1 MSARIL
7 TREQLAELAVLE
19 TTPGPWTTEPVP
31 DRQWRAPQW
40 ALIGG
45 RRTEALLSHTD
56 GDTKR
61 EIVVWVEGSQTHPPH
76 EPDLALIAAAPDL
89 LATARDRELR
99 IIDLERRLNMRESV
113 LCDASADLHA
123 LTEEARELGTDAHL
137 DDLRAFVS
145 RLVDVY
151 AGAAGRAVVEERDAL
166 RLERDRLQR
175 ELAVECFDAAAAPAG
190 WRPDGTTWIGSGV
203 YLVNLHGSGWT
214 AYADTDGLR
223 IPLRSTRLSGSWAT
237 ALRAMEDPELPDVI
251 ARVSGG

>member
-7 TREQLAELAVLE
+7 TREQLTELAALE
-19 TTPGPWTTEPVP
+19 TTPGPLCVGGMGDSIRLEAPTDFSRPWTVASMPPQGWLAAGDPV
-31 DRQWRAPQW
+31 
-40 ALIGG
+40 LF
-45 RRTEALLSHTD
+45 
-56 GDTKR
+56 
-61 EIVVWVEGSQTHPPH
+61 
-76 EPDLALIAAAPDL
+76 AAATDL

-123 LTEEARELGTDAHL
+123 LTEEARALIADRDTTPDEMREFIGH
-137 DDLRAFVS
+137 
-145 RLVDVY
+145 LVDIY
-151 AGAAGRAVVEERDAL
+151 AGAAGRAVVAERDAL

-175 ELAVECFDAAAAPAG
+175 ELAVECFDAKAAPAG
-190 WRPDGTTWIGSGV
+190 WRPDGRTWIGSGV